1 MQEGRIMHLK
11 AGNKDF
17 GGDKYILSFSHLYRN
32 KSQEKSLAL
41 EISGYKSNFV
51 RSGRLL
57 SEP

>member
-1 MQEGRIMHLK
+1 MHLK

-41 EISGYKSNFV
+41 EISGHKSNFV